1 MVKTIQEKL
10 LEKYKKFLHFKANQ
24 YSKAGLKYD
33 DVFNEGYLSLLENY
47 PQYTSSIEL
56 RRKIDSSLMAYYRQ
70 EIRERHITYGTNSEN
85 IRL

>member
-1 MVKTIQEKL
+1 MG
-10 LEKYKKFLHFKANQ
+10 LEYNN
-24 YSKAGLKYD
+24 
-33 DVFNEGYLSLLENY
+33 VFNEGYLSLLENY
-47 PQYTSSIEL
+47 PQYNSSIEL